1 MAEWVKISRSMDN
14 GKYLNID
21 RLYID
26 RSIYRKNI
34 SIKGKYCYRLKY
46 KYTDLFIT
54 SDRDILKEL
63 KSPVLSFYKE
73 IEKIISGD
81 PIFERSLVPVEIKNH
96 YSPFIKKMCYAAGI
110 FGVGPMATVAGA
122 ICDRI
127 AESIA
132 HSCRFLMI
140 ENGGD
145 IFIKSASGVKVGLY
159 SSSSYFLDRLNVE
172 FDAEQTPCGICSSS
186 GSMGHSLS
194 LGSSDLVTI
203 MSDSTI
209 QADAAATAVANF
221 IKEQDDIEKAISQ
234 YKKNKEIKGM
244 VIIKGDRI
252 GIWGAIQLGSIGK

>member
-1 MAEWVKISRSMDN
+1 MDN
-14 GKYLNID
+14 GKDLNID

-34 SIKGKYCYRLKY
+34 SVKGKYCYRLKY

-54 SDRDILKEL
+54 SNRDILKEL
-63 KSPVLSFYKE
+63 KSPVLSFYNE
-73 IEKIISGD
+73 IEKVILD
-81 PIFERSLVPVEIKNH
+81 EPVFERSLVPVEIKSY
-96 YSPFIKKMCYAAGI
+96 YSPLIKKMCRAARM
-110 FGVGPMATVAGA
+110 FGVGPMAAIAGA
-122 ICDRI
+122 VCDRL

-132 HSCRFLMI
+132 QSCKFLMI

-145 IFIKSASGVKVGLY
+145 IFIKSTMRVKVGLY
-159 SSSSYFLDRLNVE
+159 SSNSYFSDKLNIE
-172 FDAEQTPCGICSSS
+172 FNAEQTPCGICSSS

-194 LGSSDLVTI
+194 LGRSDLVTI

-209 QADAAATAVANF
+209 LADAAATAVANS
-221 IKEQDDIEKAISQ
+221 IKDQTDIEKAISQ

-252 GIWGAIQLGSIGK
+252 GIWGAMQLGSMEK